1 MFTKRIPLFK
11 LFGFG
16 VAVDLTWLILA
27 ALVTWSL
34 AAGLF
39 PALYPELGQTAYWSM
54 GVVGMIGLLISIVV
68 HEFSHSLVA
77 RAYGMPIKGI
87 TLFIFGG
94 VAEMNEEPV
103 GPKPEFFMA
112 IIGPITSL
120 VVAAVFYALTLGVE
134 AVGWPVT
141 VSGVLSYLATINVI
155 LAVFNMV
162 PAFPLDGGRV
172 LRAAL
177 WGWKG
182 NYLRATRIA
191 SNFGAG
197 FGLLLILLAVFS
209 VLGGNFIGGMW
220 WFLIGLFVRGAAQA
234 SYQQTLVRQALQDVP
249 ISRFMTEQPIT
260 VEPSLSLDDL
270 VDDFFYRHYFKTFP
284 VVESSRLIGCVHLRD
299 VKEVPRDK
307 WRENRVRNIM
317 RNCTEEN
324 TVEPKIDAAAALTSM
339 LRSGAP
345 RLIVAEGERLVGI
358 VSQSDILRFL
368 AVKLNLEGEED
379 IAVGEMLKSTRERL
393 APESR

>member
-191 SNFGAG
+191 SNFGEG

-284 VVESSRLIGCVHLRD
+284 VVESSRIIGCVHLRD

-379 IAVGEMLKSTRERL
+379 IAVGEMLKSTREQL